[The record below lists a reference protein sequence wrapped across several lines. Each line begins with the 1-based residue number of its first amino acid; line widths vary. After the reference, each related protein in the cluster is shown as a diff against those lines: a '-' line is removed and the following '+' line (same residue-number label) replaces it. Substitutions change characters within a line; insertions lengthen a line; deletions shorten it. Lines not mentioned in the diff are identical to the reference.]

1 MRVPIF
7 SKIGSALLSKLDVE
21 GGEGGGEGGE
31 GEGDKMTKGN
41 LLKFP

>member
-21 GGEGGGEGGE
+21 EGGGE

-41 LLKFP
+41 LLIYP

>member
-7 SKIGSALLSKLDVE
+7 SKIGSAHLSKLGVP
-21 GGEGGGEGGE
+21 GEGEGEG

-41 LLKFP
+41 LLKCS